1 MSKEK
6 PDAAEQVE
14 AAHDP
19 VEGGIFYPVGYI
31 VVGVPDHQ
39 TALRL
44 QQQLADSG
52 LPPKDCAVQPAAVMA
67 RAAAQDLESRTVLS
81 AIGSSGHVR
90 SKQLELAREGCDFLI
105 IKAATDAEKDRVM
118 AQLSRVPVRYAVLYR
133 RLVIENLIDHIPSA
147 TADREPARK
156 A

>member
-6 PDAAEQVE
+6 PEAAEQVD
-14 AAHDP
+14 AAHNP
-19 VEGGIFYPVGYI
+19 VEGGIFYPTGYI

-44 QQQLADSG
+44 QQQLVESG
-52 LPPKDCAVQPAAVMA
+52 LPPEDCAVQPAAAMA
-67 RAAAQDLESRTVLS
+67 RAAAQDLESRNVLS

-90 SKQLELAREGCDFLI
+90 GKQLELAREGCDFLT

-147 TADREPARK
+147 TADREPARQP
-156 A
+156 

>member
-6 PDAAEQVE
+6 PEAAEQVD
-14 AAHDP
+14 AAHDA
-19 VEGGIFYPVGYI
+19 VEGGIFYPTGYI

-44 QQQLADSG
+44 QKQLVDSG
-52 LPPKDCAVQPAAVMA
+52 LPPEDCAVQAAAEMA
-67 RAAAQDLESRTVLS
+67 RAAAADLESGNLLS
-81 AIGSSGHVR
+81 ALGSSGHVR
-90 SKQLELAREGCDFLI
+90 SKQLELAREGCDFLT
-105 IKAATDAEKDRVM
+105 IKAATDVEKDRVM

-147 TADREPARK
+147 TTEREPARK